1 MLCWDWLQQLRCM
14 RWWYG
19 KNCSDRICWEQQTDG
34 FSFQHSS
41 SSDKGSSS
49 NFFVCC
55 SQFPFS
61 RWRWRVRFC
70 RKVLSR
76 VSILTSVLVLAP
88 TMLGKELTGLV
99 SIWTATSTTST
110 TSAASAASAASTAV
124 ILVSVVGTGKS
135 RSRST
140 PRSSRS
146 SRTRPALPTALS
158 TALSTALCALA
169 TATRATAATAATA
182 TTARARRVRTS
193 DVLISAL
200 VAILAPASFFKEAA
214 GFVCRLCVTQS
225 GDVLMPALVAVL
237 TPAWF
242 SKELADLTRF
252 GTTST
257 RTSSIGSVWPRHV
270 GMSATFSPF
279 APARLDKKPVVML
292 SKNVKCWRLWCTL
305 YLYHMSKLHV
315 YHQIIKT
322 YKNKIIKRNCS
333 ERKKFLKQCIERTT
347 NK

>member
-61 RWRWRVRFC
+61 RWRWRVRLC

-158 TALSTALCALA
+158 TALCALA
-169 TATRATAATAATA
+169 TATRATAATA

-322 YKNKIIKRNCS
+322 YKKQNYQKKLQWAQKVFETMYRKNNK
-333 ERKKFLKQCIERTT
+333 
-347 NK
+347 